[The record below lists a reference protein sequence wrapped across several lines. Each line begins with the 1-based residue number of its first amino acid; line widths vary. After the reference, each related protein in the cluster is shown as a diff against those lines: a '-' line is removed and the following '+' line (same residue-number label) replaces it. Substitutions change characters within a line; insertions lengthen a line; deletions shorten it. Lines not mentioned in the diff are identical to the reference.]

1 MADAARKTGIG
12 IIGDVP
18 WGTHFCHFYRAK
30 EDLLNILVP
39 YFQTG
44 LENNE
49 FCLWATAEPLG
60 AKEAHKAMEKAMPG
74 FAQYVETGQI
84 EIVPHDRWYL
94 QDGLFDSE
102 RVIRGWVDKLDRA
115 LAAGYSGMRA
125 SGNISWLERKD
136 WESFADYEAAIN
148 RVIGQRQMVVL
159 CAYWLKSISAA
170 DIFEVTGSHTFAVV
184 GRNGDLELVEGALYR
199 KKAEEALRDR
209 ENKYR
214 QLIEILNEGVWVIDK
229 DARTTFVNPR
239 MAEMLGYTVEEMV
252 GKHLFAFM
260 DERGVEVAKNRL
272 ERRQRGIKEQHDFEF
287 LRKDG
292 TRLYTSLGTSA
303 IIDDKGD
310 YAGAIAGVQDITERR
325 KVEEELRTSEE
336 RYRLLVENATEG
348 IAVIQ
353 DGEIVFAN
361 SLVTEVI
368 GHSEAGHPFRP
379 IIELIHPDDRQMVM
393 ERLLGVQ
400 GTQDRPSILS
410 FRIIDKEGN
419 ERWVETNMAPYT
431 WDGRLAA
438 LALVTDIS
446 ERKRAEEALEQHNR
460 SLATT
465 NALAIELAS
474 LPSREI
480 SEAFVTKRLAE
491 MTGAA
496 AVWFTEYDLGD
507 RTLVLR
513 HTEMETEL
521 LEKVAQ
527 LLGKQPNE
535 VRSPV
540 SEDMYSEIVS
550 NVIGKRQTLTEVSF
564 GAIPPSVGTAIQELM
579 GVDHFIGIA
588 YVIEGE
594 LYGTSILA
602 MRARRPDPAREL
614 LESVAH
620 MVAISLR
627 QRRAEDTLR
636 QSEKKYRFM
645 AENVSDVIW
654 IIDMNLRPTYLSPSI
669 TKMTGYSVEETMARG
684 MERGL
689 TPAAIEAV
697 SQIVLAEVA
706 RKGEP
711 NSATRLTS
719 VAVEIEHKD
728 GSKIWAESAGTLV
741 RGSDGQPV
749 EIIGILRDITER
761 KKAEEALRA
770 SEERN
775 RLLINN
781 AAEGILVLQDE
792 KVVFVNPRYTEI
804 VGFSEE
810 ELVSKPFSE
819 LVHPDDRQMV
829 TERYL
834 RRLKGEELSPTYT
847 TRTIDK
853 AGNVKWGEAHADL
866 FTWNGRPAIL
876 ALVTD
881 ITDRKRA
888 DDTLKASEGKLK
900 ALFEILP
907 VGVSVLD
914 AERNLRHMNPALER
928 TVGISPEGLQRGDHR
943 YRRYLRSDGTDMPP
957 EEFASV
963 RAMEEQRAVYDIET
977 GVVTEDGKVVWTSVS
992 AAPVSLSDWSVVV
1005 VTTDITERKKAEEA
1019 LRESEKK
1026 FRAIFSN
1033 ANDGFI
1039 SVDLESG
1046 KFFSANRKM
1055 LEMLGYESEEEIEN
1069 LKVSDIHPEK
1079 DLPYILGEFE
1089 KHAEGDISRSEDMPV
1104 KRKDGSVFFASISSS
1119 PLTVANKR
1127 YLLCIFRD
1135 VTDHKRAEEALRES
1149 ETRYRTLFDAM
1160 PVVIAISTPEG
1171 KALSVNN
1178 AIKGLSGYTPEEFM
1192 AMNISDLFVDPGERK
1207 RMLALLQEAGRVSD
1221 FEVMFRQKDG
1231 LTAHVLLNVDNFEL
1245 GGQKLIMTT
1254 VRDITALKQA
1264 DIRQRRTHEQLI
1276 LASRLASLG
1285 RLASGVAHEINNPL
1299 AVVMGCAQMLMEKD
1313 TPEDVKKDLR
1323 LINDSAQ
1330 HMAVVVQ
1337 RLLTFGRQSKP
1348 GKEYVDINA
1357 LVSRVLGLRAREMS
1371 IHNIEVTT
1379 RLDPDLPCTMADVG
1393 QMQQVFLNI
1402 VLNAEQAMTKANKD
1416 GHLLV
1421 KTGQTGDRITI
1432 TFRDDGIG
1440 IPKEYLPRLFDP
1452 FFSTK
1457 DVGEGMGLGLS
1468 ISYGIIKEHNGRIY
1482 AKGQPGK
1489 GATFVVELPIVA
1501 KPDQPES
1508 PKKPAEEPKEKVIG
1522 RILVVDDE
1530 PAICQL
1536 LKDLLTRDGHSVE
1549 TVGDAGVALE
1559 RLKRERFSLILLD
1572 IRMKGMSGIDLYQQM
1587 GKIAE
1592 SLQRR
1597 VIFITGDTL
1606 ARDTRDFLD
1615 GAAAPHICKPFDIQ
1629 QLRKMINRVLWS
1641 EG

>member
-199 KKAEEALRDR
+199 KKAEEALRESER
-209 ENKYR
+209 KYR
-214 QLIEILNEGVWVIDK
+214 QLIETIHEGVWVVDK
-229 DARTTFVNPR
+229 DAGTTFVNAR
-239 MAEMLGYTVEEMV
+239 MAEIMGYTVEEMMR
-252 GKHLFAFM
+252 KNLFSLVM
-260 DERGVEVAKNRL
+260 NERGAEFGERKL
-272 ERRQRGIKEQHDFEF
+272 ESRRQGIKERYEVEAI
-287 LRKDG
+287 RKDG
-292 TRLYTSLGTSA
+292 TPIYVSVCASL
-303 IIDDKGD
+303 ILDDEGQ
-310 YAGAIAGVQDITERR
+310 YAGSIAGVQDITERKR
-325 KVEEELRTSEE
+325 AEENLKASEE
-336 RYRLLVENATEG
+336 RFRALIENASDS
-348 IAVIQ
+348 IAIL
-353 DGEIVFAN
+353 DNKGTILYESPSAEKVFGHEPRQLTGV
-361 SLVTEVI
+361 SFPDLV
-368 GHSEAGHPFRP
+368 
-379 IIELIHPDDRQMVM
+379 HPDDAQRAVSTFASAMEYPGKIVDCQLRVKHKDGSWREVEGTAQNLLHDPKVEGIIVNYQDITERKQAEDTLRASEEQFRAVFEKSPGGIIVYDRSGIPVAWNKACLDIFGLPDARDARTPPLFEDPFVSDEAKQALRMGKTLHWEGPFDLDKAREAGLYHVAKSGTIHLRGMMVA
-393 ERLLGVQ
+393 LG
-400 GTQDRPSILS
+400 S
-410 FRIIDKEGN
+410 GN
-419 ERWVETNMAPYT
+419 GESRGYI
-431 WDGRLAA
+431 
-438 LALVTDIS
+438 ALVEDIT
-446 ERKRAEEALEQHNR
+446 ERKRAEEEISHLASFPRLSPALIVEFNLKMEMLFINPAMQ
-460 SLATT
+460 SAIQQ
-465 NALAIELAS
+465 LAIND
-474 LPSREI
+474 PCQ
-480 SEAFVTKRLAE
+480 FVTLNWRQSLSKPDNIGR
-491 MTGAA
+491 G
-496 AVWFTEYDLGD
+496 V
-507 RTLVLR
+507 
-513 HTEMETEL
+513 
-521 LEKVAQ
+521 
-527 LLGKQPNE
+527 E
-535 VRSPV
+535 V
-540 SEDMYSEIVS
+540 
-550 NVIGKRQTLTEVSF
+550 
-564 GAIPPSVGTAIQELM
+564 QELQLA
-579 GVDHFIGIA
+579 GRIF
-588 YVIEGE
+588 EE
-594 LYGTSILA
+594 QLYFTPEFQSFRIYA
-602 MRARRPDPAREL
+602 TDITARK
-614 LESVAH
+614 
-620 MVAISLR
+620 
-627 QRRAEDTLR
+627 RAEDALQESGKKHRTL
-636 QSEKKYRFM
+636 F
-645 AENVSDVIW
+645 
-654 IIDMNLRPTYLSPSI
+654 
-669 TKMTGYSVEETMARG
+669 ETMAQGVTYQDSDGQIVSANPAAERILGLTFDQMQGRTSIDPRWRAVHEDGSDFPGETHPSMVSLRTGEPVNNVVMGVFNPIEEGYRWISINTVPQFKPGEERPYQVYATFADITKRKRAEESLRESEARYRLLAENLSDIIWTMGTDLKYTYISPSVTLLRG
-684 MERGL
+684 YTVEEAMAQPLAENL
-689 TPAAIEAV
+689 TPASLETAMKLMVEEEAKERPGQYDPNRSITMEVEV
-697 SQIVLAEVA
+697 SCKNGSTIWMENRVTYLRDSNGQIAAYLGV
-706 RKGEP
+706 
-711 NSATRLTS
+711 S
-719 VAVEIEHKD
+719 
-728 GSKIWAESAGTLV
+728 
-741 RGSDGQPV
+741 
-749 EIIGILRDITER
+749 RDITER
-761 KKAEEALRA
+761 KRAEEQLQRQERYFRA
-770 SEERN
+770 ITERSSDVVVV
-775 RLLINN
+775 LGKEGN
-781 AAEGILVLQDE
+781 ARYVSPTVERMLGITRERAEGA
-792 KVVFVNPRYTEI
+792 
-804 VGFSEE
+804 GFMNS
-810 ELVSKPFSE
+810 
-819 LVHPDDRQMV
+819 VHPDDIPKVAEDWAYLIEHPGSTRRE
-829 TERYL
+829 ER
-834 RRLKGEELSPTYT
+834 R
-847 TRTIDK
+847 IQ
-853 AGNVKWGEAHADL
+853 HADGSWRYVEAIGYSL
-866 FTWNGRPAIL
+866 LDDPA
-876 ALVTD
+876 V
-881 ITDRKRA
+881 
-888 DDTLKASEGKLK
+888 E
-900 ALFEILP
+900 
-907 VGVSVLD
+907 
-914 AERNLRHMNPALER
+914 
-928 TVGISPEGLQRGDHR
+928 
-943 YRRYLRSDGTDMPP
+943 
-957 EEFASV
+957 
-963 RAMEEQRAVYDIET
+963 
-977 GVVTEDGKVVWTSVS
+977 GVV
-992 AAPVSLSDWSVVV
+992 
-1005 VTTDITERKKAEEA
+1005 I
-1019 LRESEKK
+1019 
-1026 FRAIFSN
+1026 
-1033 ANDGFI
+1033 
-1039 SVDLESG
+1039 
-1046 KFFSANRKM
+1046 
-1055 LEMLGYESEEEIEN
+1055 
-1069 LKVSDIHPEK
+1069 
-1079 DLPYILGEFE
+1079 
-1089 KHAEGDISRSEDMPV
+1089 
-1104 KRKDGSVFFASISSS
+1104 
-1119 PLTVANKR
+1119 
-1127 YLLCIFRD
+1127 
-1135 VTDHKRAEEALRES
+1135 
-1149 ETRYRTLFDAM
+1149 
-1160 PVVIAISTPEG
+1160 
-1171 KALSVNN
+1171 
-1178 AIKGLSGYTPEEFM
+1178 
-1192 AMNISDLFVDPGERK
+1192 NI
-1207 RMLALLQEAGRVSD
+1207 
-1221 FEVMFRQKDG
+1221 
-1231 LTAHVLLNVDNFEL
+1231 
-1245 GGQKLIMTT
+1245 
-1254 VRDITALKQA
+1254 RDITALKQA